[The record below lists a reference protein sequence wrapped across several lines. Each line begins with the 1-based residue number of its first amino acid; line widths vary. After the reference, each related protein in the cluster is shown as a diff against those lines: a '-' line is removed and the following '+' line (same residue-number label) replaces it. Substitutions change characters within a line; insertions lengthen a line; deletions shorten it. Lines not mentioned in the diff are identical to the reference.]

1 MQILNLL
8 LSDGSNLKGKLE
20 SELEYFRPTYFKD
33 FTGIDHGVKLVPIG
47 NVEFYYDENFEI
59 TQKYRSFSKLNITHC
74 ENKLYN
80 QFDTGIDTNQPVMVI
95 KLEKAVYND
104 DGTLDV
110 ENSKFLIISGNNR
123 LYMLKEFYPDVTHF
137 PMQIVESDDESQI
150 AIVGLA
156 PNRTNPNVLHSG
168 EQDVINT
175 ALQLIKNNKL
185 EDNKKAIK
193 AWVVASDRYASPQ
206 SKDNMVA
213 QIIDRAG
220 VKLTFR
226 SITDGSVKKFYAK
239 HGYEQTGDFTVFEQD
254 GDSYHSSIVTK
265 GYVSTKFFRA
275 LKRFLETGIPT
286 LLDIYVSDKSLKSF
300 DDPTDPSNI
309 TRVRAEILDEV
320 EELRELFRLLV
331 KKILAGEI
339 TELDDIMQENGFI
352 AQLMGAVKRED
363 PTALIPIF
371 DSEIQAIFQAIRK
384 KKAEKKE
391 KQRLAEAQS
400 DTLQGQ
406 VELPLD
412 EFLKV
417 G

>member
-1 MQILNLL
+1 MKILNLL

-33 FTGIDHGVKLVPIG
+33 FTGTDHGVKLVPIG
-47 NVEFYYDENFEI
+47 NVDFYYDENFEI

-80 QFDTGIDTNQPVMVI
+80 QFDTGIDTNQPVMIV
-95 KLEKAVYND
+95 LL
-104 DGTLDV
+104 DGH
-110 ENSKFLIISGNNR
+110 NRYKIISGNHR
-123 LYMLKEFYPDVTHF
+123 LYMLKEYYPDVTHF
-137 PMQIVESDDESQI
+137 PMQVIESKDEAQI

-175 ALQLIKNNKL
+175 ALQLIKNNEL
-185 EDNKKAIK
+185 EDNKQAIK

-300 DDPTDPSNI
+300 DDPSDPSSI

-352 AQLMGAVKRED
+352 AQLMGVVKRED

-400 DTLQGQ
+400 DAMQGQ

-412 EFLKV
+412 DFLKV